1 MVPAD
6 SRRIPRVPR
15 YSGYR
20 YAGTD
25 FGYGPLTLY
34 RGAFQRL
41 PLACATCNVPVLQP
55 PGRVATPWVWA
66 LPRSLATTG
75 GIINLFSFPA
85 GTKMFQFPALASL
98 AIAGMPAIRQAGC
111 PIRKSPRQWLFAP
124 RRGLSQLI
132 TSFIASMSQGIR
144 HAPFT
149 TFAFR
154 PKGRTLILSAL
165 PSIVH
170 RTCRKEFPVITV
182 LLVSICQRSL
192 SQHKGSVENNGFEP
206 LTPCLQSRCSSQLS

>member
-20 YAGTD
+20 YAGAD

-75 GIINLFSFPA
+75 GIINLFSLPA

-98 AIAGMPAIRQAGC
+98 ALAGMPAIRQAGC
-111 PIRKSPRQWLFAP
+111 PIRKSADQWLFAP
-124 RRGLSQLI
+124 TRGLSQLI
-132 TSFIASMSQGIR
+132 TSFIASVSLGIH
-144 HAPFT
+144 HAPLYT
-149 TFAFR
+149 SLRR
-154 PKGRTLILSAL
+154 PPNANDSAK
-165 PSIVH
+165 
-170 RTCRKEFPVITV
+170 R
-182 LLVSICQRSL
+182 
-192 SQHKGSVENNGFEP
+192 HKGTYFR
-206 LTPCLQSRCSSQLS
+206 LHCLCYSLACPNISKILPYGCGE

>member
-20 YAGTD
+20 YAGAD

-55 PGRVATPWVWA
+55 PGRVATRWVWA

-75 GIINLFSFPA
+75 GIINLFSLPA

-98 AIAGMPAIRQAGC
+98 ALAGMPAKRQAGC
-111 PIRKSPRQWLFAP
+111 PIRKSADQWLFAP
-124 RRGLSQLI
+124 TRGLSQLI
-132 TSFIASMSQGIR
+132 TSFIASVSLGIH
-144 HAPFT
+144 HAPLYT
-149 TFAFR
+149 SLRR
-154 PKGRTLILSAL
+154 PPNANNSAK
-165 PSIVH
+165 
-170 RTCRKEFPVITV
+170 R
-182 LLVSICQRSL
+182 
-192 SQHKGSVENNGFEP
+192 HKGTYFR
-206 LTPCLQSRCSSQLS
+206 LHCLCYSLACPNISKILPYGCGE

>member
-20 YAGTD
+20 YASAD

-75 GIINLFSFPA
+75 GIINLFSLPA

-98 AIAGMPAIRQAGC
+98 ALAGMPAIRQAGC
-111 PIRKSPRQWLFAP
+111 PIRKSADQRLFAP
-124 RRGLSQLI
+124 TRGLSQLI
-132 TSFIASMSQGIR
+132 TSFIASVSLGIH
-144 HAPFT
+144 HAPLYT
-149 TFAFR
+149 SLRR
-154 PKGRTLILSAL
+154 PLSASEKRLAAQRYILSAAL
-165 PSIVH
+165 FMLQS
-170 RTCRKEFPVITV
+170 C
-182 LLVSICQRSL
+182 L
-192 SQHKGSVENNGFEP
+192 SQYFKD
-206 LTPCLQSRCSSQLS
+206 LTLRWWRITDSNR

>member
-75 GIINLFSFPA
+75 GIILLFSLPA
-85 GTKMFQFPALASL
+85 GTNMFQFPALALLPEVRVTVLQTARLSHSEIRGSKAICAYPRLIAAYHVLHRLREPRHPPCALIYFLTPAAQALLKSTLRHKGTYFRLHCLCYSL
-98 AIAGMPAIRQAGC
+98 AC
-111 PIRKSPRQWLFAP
+111 PNISK
-124 RRGLSQLI
+124 
-132 TSFIASMSQGIR
+132 
-144 HAPFT
+144 
-149 TFAFR
+149 
-154 PKGRTLILSAL
+154 IL
-165 PSIVH
+165 PY
-170 RTCRKEFPVITV
+170 
-182 LLVSICQRSL
+182 
-192 SQHKGSVENNGFEP
+192 GSGE
-206 LTPCLQSRCSSQLS
+206 

>member
-98 AIAGMPAIRQAGC
+98 ALAGMPAIRQAGC
-111 PIRKSPRQWLFAP
+111 PIRKSADQRLFAP
-124 RRGLSQLI
+124 TRGLSQLI
-132 TSFIASMSQGIR
+132 TSFFASVSLGIH
-144 HAPFT
+144 HAPLYTSLRRPLRRFLKAPRGT
-149 TFAFR
+149 KVHTF
-154 PKGRTLILSAL
+154 GC
-165 PSIVH
+165 IVYA
-170 RTCRKEFPVITV
+170 TV
-182 LLVSICQRSL
+182 LLVPIFQRSYL
-192 SQHKGSVENNGFEP
+192 TVVENNGFEP

>member
-20 YAGTD
+20 YAGAD

-98 AIAGMPAIRQAGC
+98 ALAGMPAIRQAGC
-111 PIRKSPRQWLFAP
+111 PIRKSADQGLFAP
-124 RRGLSQLI
+124 TRGLSQLI
-132 TSFIASMSQGIR
+132 TSFIASVSLGIH
-144 HAPFT
+144 HAPLYT
-149 TFAFR
+149 SLRR
-154 PKGRTLILSAL
+154 PLR
-165 PSIVH
+165 
-170 RTCRKEFPVITV
+170 RF
-182 LLVSICQRSL
+182 
-192 SQHKGSVENNGFEP
+192 
-206 LTPCLQSRCSSQLS
+206 